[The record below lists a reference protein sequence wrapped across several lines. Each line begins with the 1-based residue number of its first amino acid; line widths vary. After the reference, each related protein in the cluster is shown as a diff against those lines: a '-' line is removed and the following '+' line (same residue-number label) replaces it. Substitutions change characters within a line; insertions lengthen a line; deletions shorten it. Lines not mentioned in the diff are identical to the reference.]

1 MNTKLAYDRLAK
13 CGVVVD
19 RLYPPECPPSDVY
32 THMRLRDALSGS
44 LVQLSDD
51 HAALLLEAA
60 WHRKWPYLT
69 VENDGIGN
77 IIVHDWTLRQP
88 NNGVVMDESRLEAM
102 VLYAEQAAKESP

>member
-1 MNTKLAYDRLAK
+1 MNTKTAFDRLAK

-51 HAALLLEAA
+51 HAAMLLEAA
-60 WHRKWPYLT
+60 WHRKWPHLT
-69 VENDGIGN
+69 VTQGISGGWFVWDSHNDS
-77 IIVHDWTLRQP
+77 IVTEEYQP
-88 NNGVVMDESRLEAM
+88 TRLTAM
-102 VLYAEQAAKESP
+102 VLAAESAAKESP